1 MAANRSQPGRAR
13 SGEYVRQIALA
24 DDARA
29 DGPMPHPPRKL
40 YRISEIAEHL
50 GITRQTLHNYATIGL
65 IAEEDRT
72 PGGQRL
78 FDVSVFDRLF
88 LVQRLKPLHRLS
100 EIRRLLADHN
110 RPPAHPSG
118 GPATRQS
125 APTAT
130 HSPGG
135 DLVSRDRTDTASNE
149 KETRS
154 REQPEP

>member
-1 MAANRSQPGRAR
+1 MSANRAQPGRAR
-13 SGEYVRQIALA
+13 IGEYVRQIALS
-24 DDARA
+24 DRTRA
-29 DGPMPHPPRKL
+29 DGPLPHPPRKL
-40 YRISEIAEHL
+40 YRVSEIADHL

-88 LVQRLKPLHRLS
+88 LIQRLKPLHRLS
-100 EIRRLLADHN
+100 EIRRLLAEHN
-110 RPPAHPSG
+110 RPPANPSG
-118 GPATRQS
+118 GPAARQAASAATR
-125 APTAT
+125 
-130 HSPGG
+130 SPGV
-135 DLVSRDRTDTASNE
+135 DVVSPDRTDAASNE